1 MTMKKNIFLS
11 LFVSNLLFAQNSI
24 LSDANGTQALQKIIG
39 IGSSTIYNGVFTT
52 KSSQYITS
60 GTVSSDI
67 AVAAVNVVA
76 TNSTHRN
83 TAIMGIAGGNGG
95 SGNYGVIG
103 FTNSVGSGE
112 SYGGF
117 FNVGG
122 GSTGTKYGISAS
134 ITNIVPSTY
143 AGVAGHFTNIGNSSV
158 NNMGISSSVDNQGQ
172 GDAIAGYFKSFNAL
186 NNSGFRYGIISEATG
201 PGVNYGLKTVAAGG
215 NKNIGGYFLSHSD
228 PLNNS
233 YQLVLEET
241 AADFV
246 RISFGNSNGQGWHQ
260 AVFRGTTA
268 SNSLFNF
275 YYAPNGIDILSLIG
289 DGNATLAGL
298 LTQSSDIRLKK
309 NIQKMR
315 DDAAGLEEVVRLA
328 DGERGRAL
336 QFLQP
341 LALPLPLRR
350 AEEKNVAAL
359 QLLRAGARD
368 GERAALD
375 RDPFERLL
383 QFAAE
388 RVRADYADDDGRAGR
403 GERALRPLD
412 ETREVDQPRGLH
424 LIFGGRGRLGARWQ
438 RESDQ
443 PPRQQPAENRAP
455 ARAE

>member
-309 NIQKMR
+309 NIQKMSDISQKINQIR
-315 DDAAGLEEVVRLA
+315 GVYFDWKDTNRSQNQQIGFIAQEIEKVFPQLVETDAKGYKSVAYANMTAVLLEALKEQNKRIEYLEKEILA
-328 DGERGRAL
+328 I
-336 QFLQP
+336 
-341 LALPLPLRR
+341 
-350 AEEKNVAAL
+350 KNL
-359 QLLRAGARD
+359 SN
-368 GERAALD
+368 
-375 RDPFERLL
+375 
-383 QFAAE
+383 
-388 RVRADYADDDGRAGR
+388 
-403 GERALRPLD
+403 
-412 ETREVDQPRGLH
+412 
-424 LIFGGRGRLGARWQ
+424 LIQAQ
-438 RESDQ
+438 K
-443 PPRQQPAENRAP
+443 
-455 ARAE
+455 

>member
-83 TAIMGIAGGNGG
+83 TAIMGISGGNGG
-95 SGNYGVIG
+95 SDNYGVIG

-309 NIQKMR
+309 NIQKMSDISQKINQIR
-315 DDAAGLEEVVRLA
+315 GVYFDWKDTNRSQNQQIGFIAQEIEKVFPQLVETDAKGYKSVAYANMTAVLLEALKEQNKRIEYLEKEILA
-328 DGERGRAL
+328 I
-336 QFLQP
+336 
-341 LALPLPLRR
+341 
-350 AEEKNVAAL
+350 KNL
-359 QLLRAGARD
+359 SN
-368 GERAALD
+368 
-375 RDPFERLL
+375 
-383 QFAAE
+383 
-388 RVRADYADDDGRAGR
+388 
-403 GERALRPLD
+403 
-412 ETREVDQPRGLH
+412 
-424 LIFGGRGRLGARWQ
+424 LIQAQ
-438 RESDQ
+438 K
-443 PPRQQPAENRAP
+443 
-455 ARAE
+455 